1 LETLRDTVNFIESS
15 KDFLMQLEIQFLKI
29 IWSQIMHCRDLSL
42 FVQVAFPFLEIIG
55 HNPWR
60 LLFLSLFFLRH
71 AISHYHDNGHGKRKK
86 ILLGF
91 LMSIPFFL
99 RGEYHMNYF
108 LLMVINTLTCV
119 VVKGIVIS
127 SRNVNQSWMQLK
139 EMSLTLRSWNLRI
152 ELGFRLWYTLKKI
165 LEMLLG
171 GLYTRHY

>member
-1 LETLRDTVNFIESS
+1 
-15 KDFLMQLEIQFLKI
+15 
-29 IWSQIMHCRDLSL
+29 MHCRDLSL

-55 HNPWR
+55 HNPEIT
-60 LLFLSLFFLRH
+60 LSISFFLGH

-99 RGEYHMNYF
+99 RGGYHMNYF

-127 SRNVNQSWMQLK
+127 SRNVNQS
-139 EMSLTLRSWNLRI
+139 
-152 ELGFRLWYTLKKI
+152 
-165 LEMLLG
+165 
-171 GLYTRHY
+171 